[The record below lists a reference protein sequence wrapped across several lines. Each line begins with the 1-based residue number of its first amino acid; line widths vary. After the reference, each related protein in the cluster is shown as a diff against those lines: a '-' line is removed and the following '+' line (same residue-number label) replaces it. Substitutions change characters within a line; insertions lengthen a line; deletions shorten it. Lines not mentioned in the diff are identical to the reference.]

1 MNLLGPISWPY
12 RILALITLLVTLPV
26 FGFVKG
32 MSYQQDKTIVNQA
45 VRTVAVVKRQA
56 EVTVKVI
63 TKYVDR
69 IQTIREQGA
78 AIIKEVPV
86 YVTKEDDA
94 RCAVPGGFVRLHDA
108 AATNTVPGPARIS
121 DAQAAGIA
129 LSTVA
134 STVSDNYGRCHENSA
149 QLEALQ
155 EWVREQQRA
164 TNE

>member
-1 MNLLGPISWPY
+1 MSLLSLIPTPSQ
-12 RILALITLLVTLPV
+12 ALIVIALIICA
-26 FGFVKG
+26 FVKG
-32 MSYQQDKTIVNQA
+32 MSYEQDMTIANQA
-45 VRTVAVVKRQA
+45 VRTVTVAKRQA
-56 EVTVKVI
+56 AVTVRVV

-78 AIIKEVPV
+78 EIIREVPV

-94 RCAVPGGFVRLHDA
+94 RCTVPGGFVRLHDA
-108 AATNTVPGPARIS
+108 AATNTVPDPARIS

-129 LSTVA
+129 LSAVGSTVA
-134 STVSDNYGRCHENSA
+134 GNYERCHENSA

-155 EWVREQQRA
+155 EWVREQQKA